1 MRANFNWTDEERQ
14 ILSQEQIQICE
25 MKRHGR
31 SQSAIENII
40 GVSPQA
46 ISSAICATLS
56 GNRWEPHA
64 NKGGVNSY
72 IGDVDISI
80 FKQQINDFR
89 LNLDCLKTI
98 EAIEIVYDLRCK
110 RYNRAIFISRLVS
123 QKSTS
128 LL

>member
-110 RYNRAIFISRLVS
+110 RYYRHIKICEP
-123 QKSTS
+123 KKYISTS